1 MTGEGKLAI
10 GKAIC
15 ECGREKVED
24 TLTGV
29 IKTVTGELTKSRIRQ
44 FVSGVSGV
52 SGTPVVPGKK

>member
-10 GKAIC
+10 SMAIC
-15 ECGREKVED
+15 ERGREKVKD

-29 IKTVTGELTKSRIRQ
+29 IETVTGELTKSRVRQ

-52 SGTPVVPGKK
+52 SGAPVVPGKK